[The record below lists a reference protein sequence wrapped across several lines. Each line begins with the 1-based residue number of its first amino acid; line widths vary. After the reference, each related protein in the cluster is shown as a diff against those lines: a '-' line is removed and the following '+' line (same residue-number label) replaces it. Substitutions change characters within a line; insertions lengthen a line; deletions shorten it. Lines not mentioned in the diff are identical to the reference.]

1 MCKAELLISEHKA
14 QSLRRVTRLPFPKL
28 KTAEQNYRSIFHRET
43 EMMFLSDLSYSL
55 TLASLATGCF
65 FWNFVL
71 VGHFSAVPLLTAADG
86 GVVPTPIP
94 E

>member
-1 MCKAELLISEHKA
+1 
-14 QSLRRVTRLPFPKL
+14 
-28 KTAEQNYRSIFHRET
+28 
-43 EMMFLSDLSYSL
+43 MMLLSDLSYSL
-55 TLASLATGCF
+55 TLASLATGWF

-71 VGHFSAVPLLTAADG
+71 VGHFSAVPLLRAADR